1 MYNIFSIPL
10 KRPPLWKETGV
21 WGRSM
26 VGYVLGV
33 TLAET
38 QVQHHASSRFL
49 NLLGEKYH
57 LLKKMRKTAILNI
70 FFLKSRLIY
79 PPIFLL
85 RYILVIGLIICK
97 IPLL

>member
-57 LLKKMRKTAILNI
+57 LLKKNEKNSNFKH
-70 FFLKSRLIY
+70 FF
-79 PPIFLL
+79 F
-85 RYILVIGLIICK
+85 
-97 IPLL
+97 